1 MRWTRFVV
9 VDERSIHRRPQR
21 ACSSAMAHQAKGW
34 RNHPYRIEPCHPG
47 PAMTTTYASVLLMLT
62 LAFTA
67 QAADTTPVD
76 VTAYDRPIRLAC
88 VGDSITQGVGAE
100 KGRSW
105 PDQLQRLLGE
115 KWQVRNF
122 GVSGSTLMDAGDKP
136 YQQEGAFRKA
146 IAFAP
151 DVVVIILGTNDTKP
165 QNWKHKDT
173 FTADY
178 QDLIGRFA
186 ALASKPRIFISYPP
200 YIAGKGNFGISEEN
214 TVAEFPLI
222 DAAAKATGATII
234 DVHAAL
240 AGKDALIP
248 DRVHPNNEGMAAI
261 AGAVFQALTGRAPGD

>member
-1 MRWTRFVV
+1 MPFIRC
-9 VDERSIHRRPQR
+9 
-21 ACSSAMAHQAKGW
+21 A
-34 RNHPYRIEPCHPG
+34 
-47 PAMTTTYASVLLMLT
+47 LLLLALALT
-62 LAFTA
+62 LT
-67 QAADTTPVD
+67 AADQGPVD
-76 VTAYDRPIRLAC
+76 IAAYNGPIKLGC

-105 PDQLQRLLGE
+105 PDQIQRLLGE
-115 KWQVRNF
+115 RWQVRNF
-122 GVSGSTLMDAGDKP
+122 GVSGSTLLNAGDKP
-136 YQQEGAFRKA
+136 YQKEGAFRKA
-146 IAFAP
+146 LDFVP

-165 QNWKHKDT
+165 HNWKHKDA

-178 QDLIGRFA
+178 QDLIGKFA

-240 AGKDALIP
+240 MGKDALIP

-261 AGAVFQALTGRAPGD
+261 AAAVYRAVTGKEPGN